1 MERAADWPGARGRP
15 VYFILFLLPKDLE
28 IPERA
33 PLRAVWAGNGGVG
46 WLKEGSR
53 GGAPA
58 LGSQGAGSR
67 PADPSRGPRARGAVV
82 SRGRARRGL
91 SGSCT
96 RCETPGRVGPEPQPV
111 AAAEGPAGAG
121 ATGRRRR
128 GATSQPATNRQLI
141 PRPSSHLPDRPARHP
156 PARLCAPTAPPAARR
171 APPGS
176 ASVRGHAAPRRVRGH
191 AAPPPR
197 AAGEKATGR
206 GRAPPVPPRR
216 ATSGH
221 PPFRSDTHFLSREK

>member
-141 PRPSSHLPDRPARHP
+141 PRPSSHLPDRRATR